1 MLPIIVSPTKLRRK
15 LAHYLDLAAH
25 QIVVVT
31 DKESNKVI
39 LDESEYN
46 RLCRLSQ
53 KHSQK
58 SVYQKKS
65 RPLAERRKKL
75 RKAE

>member
-1 MLPIIVSPTKLRRK
+1 MLPIIVSPTTFRRK

-39 LDESEYN
+39 LDEREYN

-53 KHSQK
+53 SHPQTLK
-58 SVYQKKS
+58 
-65 RPLAERRKKL
+65 RRKYPRSRLLAGRRGKL
-75 RKAE
+75 KS